1 MLDPKHTLKTDL
13 PVGEN
18 LKDHMMLFVMTS
30 LNTTQ
35 GTTKAKIESLRS
47 KLQYQRFG
55 TGILAS
61 AAIESTG
68 SFCTHDDAKTS
79 KDCVADIQFSHF
91 NLRDEVAHEFINQ
104 LPDRPGFSVVICLI
118 DPKSVGTLKLKS
130 SDPFVYPVID
140 PRYIEEKRDVDA
152 YARGIKLWERFITS
166 PTLQSLGANLDH
178 MDLKFCSQH
187 KFCTDDHWQ
196 SVARHVANTIYHPV
210 GTCKMGRKDDPSA
223 VVDPELR
230 WKGITNLRVA
240 DASSMN
246 IITPGNTNAPVIMI
260 AEKAADMIRGK
271 DTVRQ
276 FKNRI

>member
-47 KLQYQRFG
+47 KLQYQLFG
-55 TGILAS
+55 TGIFAS

-79 KDCVADIQFSHF
+79 KNCVADIQFSHF

-152 YARGIKLWERFITS
+152 YVRGIKLWERYITS
-166 PTLQSLGANLDH
+166 PTLQSLGATLDH
-178 MDLKFCSQH
+178 MNLKFCSQH

-196 SVARHVANTIYHPV
+196 CVARHVANTIYHPV

-230 WKGITNLRVA
+230 RKGITNLRVA
-240 DASSMN
+240 DASSMH